1 MDFSLTDEQS
11 MLVDSVARFI
21 DNDYDFETR
30 QKVTQSDQGFS
41 TNVWRTFAELGWT
54 AMPLPEEDGGLGGGP
69 VELMLLMQHF
79 GRGLVVEPYLAN
91 VVLAGGILRRSADAA
106 QKTRWLSPLIAGEL
120 QATLAFTEPQS
131 RFNIA
136 DIATTATADGKNFVL
151 DGHKSLVLNGASA
164 DLLLIPAR
172 TSGTQQD
179 QDGISIFAIGG
190 DTTGVERQAY
200 PTVDGHRAAE
210 IRLRSVRVNNDSLL
224 GTAGTGFAALQ
235 DTIDDATFAISAEA
249 MGILRALHEKT
260 VDYAKNRIQFGVPI
274 GTFQALQHRMVD
286 TLMGCEQC
294 QSLLYW
300 AAMRAKL
307 GGSDAQSAVSALK
320 YQIGTSGRQIA
331 REAVQ
336 IHGGMGVT
344 WELDIAHLFKRFTAI
359 ETLFGNADFHL
370 DRYVQLAG
378 QAPRDVDY
386 QRLK

>member
-21 DNDYDFETR
+21 DNDYDFATR
-30 QKVTQSDQGFS
+30 QEIARSDQGFS
-41 TNVWRTFAELGWT
+41 ADVWRTFSDLGWT
-54 AMPLPEEDGGLGGGP
+54 GMPFPEEDGGLGGGTI
-69 VELMLLMQHF
+69 ELILLMQHF

-91 VVLAGGILRRSADAA
+91 VVLAGGLLRRCADAA
-106 QKTRWLSPLIAGEL
+106 QKDRWLSPLIAGEL

-136 DIATTATADGKNFVL
+136 DIATTATADGSDFVL
-151 DGHKSLVLNGASA
+151 NGHKSLVLNGASA

-172 TSGTQQD
+172 TSGTQRD
-179 QDGISIFAIGG
+179 EDGISIFAIAAATEGI
-190 DTTGVERQAY
+190 ERQAY

-210 IRLRSVRVNNDSLL
+210 IRLHSVRVSSESLL
-224 GTAGTGFAALQ
+224 GGPGTGFAALQ
-235 DTIDDATFAISAEA
+235 DTIDDATLAVSAEA
-249 MGILRALHEKT
+249 LGILRALHEKT

-300 AAMRAKL
+300 AAMRAEL
-307 GGSDAQSAVSALK
+307 GGSAARSAISALK

-378 QAPRDVDY
+378 EVR
-386 QRLK
+386 